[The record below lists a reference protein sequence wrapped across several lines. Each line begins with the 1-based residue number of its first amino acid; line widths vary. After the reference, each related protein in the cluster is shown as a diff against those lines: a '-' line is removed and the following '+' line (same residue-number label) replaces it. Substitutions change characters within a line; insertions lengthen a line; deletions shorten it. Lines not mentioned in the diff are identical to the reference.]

1 MLPCRNHP
9 DVIEGVRHC
18 SRCGGPFCSDC
29 LVTIND
35 RVYCATCKN
44 EQLLDVQSGVD
55 RTVLPYAGIG
65 KRFAAV
71 FIDSL
76 LFNLPLYFVMFGFM
90 FSAIRRGEQPGF
102 WINFIGV
109 PVMFLNFIYE
119 GLMLQMKNG
128 QTLGKMAMKI
138 RVVRVDGSPIS
149 TGQAWGRAGMR
160 VLIGLLCCGLPDFIP
175 AFFTPEK
182 TTLHDMAAG
191 TRVVDIV

>member
-71 FIDSL
+71 FIDNL
-76 LFNLPLYFVMFGFM
+76 IFNIPFYFVMFYFM
-90 FSAIRRGEQPGF
+90 FPAIKAGQQPPF
-102 WINFIGV
+102 WVNLLGV
-109 PVMFLNFIYE
+109 PVMFLNFFYE
-119 GLMLQMKNG
+119 SLMLHFRNG
-128 QTLGKMAMKI
+128 QTLGKMAMKV
-138 RVVRVDGSPIS
+138 RVVRPDGSPIS
-149 TGQAWGRAGMR
+149 PGQAWGRAGLR
-160 VLIGLLCCGLPDFIP
+160 VVIGLLCCGLPDYIP
-175 AFFTPEK
+175 AFFRPDK
-182 TTLHDMAAG
+182 TTLHDMAAA
-191 TRVVDIV
+191 TCVVDLV